1 MSINHATISGN
12 LTRDAELRHTQSG
25 TAVLAFSIASNDRVK
40 NPATG
45 EWEDYPN
52 YFDCAMFGTRAEKLQ
67 AYLTKG
73 AKVALAGKLRYSAW
87 EKEGQK
93 RSKIEL
99 IVDEVEFLSA
109 KNNSAAQPQ
118 PPAPEQDAFADAD
131 IPF

>member
-67 AYLTKG
+67 AYLAKG

-109 KNNSAAQPQ
+109 KNNSAAQP
-118 PPAPEQDAFADAD
+118 PASDQDAFADVD

>member
-12 LTRDAELRHTQSG
+12 LTRDAELRRTQSG
-25 TAVLAFSIASNDRVK
+25 TAVLTFSIASNDRMK

-45 EWEDYPN
+45 EWEDRPN

-67 AYLTKG
+67 AYLAKG
-73 AKVALAGKLRYSAW
+73 AKVAVAGHLRWSAW
-87 EKEGQK
+87 EHEGQK

-118 PPAPEQDAFADAD
+118 APAPEQDAFADAD